1 MGGVEQSET
10 EGIRKFGNRADNPS
24 VSRWLTA
31 PFAQGSHVGGGTLS
45 PFAQGAMAGA
55 ICRQRS
61 FARESQGGAAAD
73 FFAQGSYE
81 KGRCAVTAFLCK
93 GAMGWAGI

>member
-31 PFAQGSHVGGGTLS
+31 PFAQGSHGRGGVRRQRS
-45 PFAQGAMAGA
+45 FAQGAMAGA
-55 ICRQRS
+55 TCRQRS
-61 FARESQGGAAAD
+61 FARESQGVRRLT
-73 FFAQGSYE
+73 SSH
-81 KGRCAVTAFLCK
+81 K
-93 GAMGWAGI
+93 GAMKKGGVR

>member
-10 EGIRKFGNRADNPS
+10 ERIRKFGNRADNPS

-55 ICRQRS
+55 TCRQRS
-61 FARESQGGAAAD
+61 FARESQGVRRLT
-73 FFAQGSYE
+73 SSH
-81 KGRCAVTAFLCK
+81 K
-93 GAMGWAGI
+93 GAMKKGGVR